1 MSKVECIALKSESG
15 FSVQVLSLGGII
27 TEIMAKDRHGVRENV
42 VLNYDHFEDY
52 LTNPLF
58 LGCFIGPVAGRTKDG
73 KMSIDDHTLALDVSD
88 HPNAL
93 HSCKHGLHNV
103 NWNIKSRTNDQVV
116 LTYDSKPLNALDGAL
131 MYQLSYTV
139 SEETLS
145 IEYFVTSSKK
155 TYLSLTNHSYFNL
168 SGNPEQ
174 SIVSHELG
182 LNCSHIAT
190 LDQDSLPVALLP
202 LESMRYDFLKANSIE
217 SIIGSTPEIF
227 SSTLGID
234 HPFKCSSSDH
244 VAYLYDAQ
252 SGRTMH
258 VTTTQPYVILYSG
271 NFLHTGVS
279 TSGKKFK
286 QYSGVCFETQDLPN
300 VVNNKLDT
308 VQFVTPE
315 SPYSHRTS
323 FAFSTMEIA

>member
-27 TEIMAKDRHGVRENV
+27 TDIMAKDRHGVRDNV
-42 VLNYDHFEDY
+42 VLKYDHLEDY
-52 LTNPLF
+52 LTNPIF

-73 KMSIDDHTLALDVSD
+73 KMLIDDNMLSLDVSD

-103 NWNIKSRTNDQVV
+103 NWSIKSRTIDQVV
-116 LTYDSKPLNALDGAL
+116 LTYDTKPLNELEGSL
-131 MYQLSYTV
+131 KYQLSYRVTG
-139 SEETLS
+139 ETLS
-145 IEYFVTSSKK
+145 IEYVVTSSRK
-155 TYLSLTNHSYFNL
+155 TYLSMTNHSYFNL

-174 SIVSHELG
+174 SIMSHELG
-182 LNCSHIAT
+182 IHCSHIAS
-190 LDQDSLPVALLP
+190 LDQDSLPVDLLP
-202 LESMRYDFLKANSIE
+202 LESLRYDFSMPNSIG
-217 SIIGSTPEIF
+217 SIIESTPEIF
-227 SSTLGID
+227 SNTLGID
-234 HPFKCSSSDH
+234 HPFKCSSSDP
-244 VAYLYDAQ
+244 VTYLYDPQ
-252 SGRTMH
+252 SGRAMH
-258 VTTTQPYVILYSG
+258 VATTQPYVIIYSG

-279 TSGKKFK
+279 TSGKQFK

-300 VVNNKLDT
+300 VVNSKLDT

-315 SPYSHRTS
+315 SPYSHRTT

>member
-1 MSKVECIALKSESG
+1 MSKVECIALISESG

-27 TEIMAKDRHGVRENV
+27 TEIMAKDRQGMRDNV
-42 VLNYDHFEDY
+42 VLKYDHFEDY
-52 LTNPLF
+52 LTNPVF

-116 LTYDSKPLNALDGAL
+116 LTYDSKPLNALDGVL
-131 MYQLSYTV
+131 KYQLSYTV
-139 SEETLS
+139 SEETLT
-145 IEYFVTSSKK
+145 IDYAVTSTKK

-174 SIVSHELG
+174 SIVSHELS
-182 LNCSHIAT
+182 LNCSHIAS
-190 LDQDSLPVALLP
+190 LDHDSLPVELMPIEAL
-202 LESMRYDFLKANSIE
+202 RHDFSKASRIE
-217 SIIGSTPEIF
+217 SIIESTPEIF

-234 HPFKCSSSDH
+234 HPFKCGGSEP
-244 VAYLYDAQ
+244 VAYLYDPQ
-252 SGRTMH
+252 SGRAMH
-258 VTTTQPYVILYSG
+258 VATTQPYVILYSG

-279 TSGKKFK
+279 TSGKMFK
-286 QYSGVCFETQDLPN
+286 QYTGICFETQDLPN
-300 VVNNKLDT
+300 VVNSKLDT
-308 VQFVTPE
+308 VRFVTPE
-315 SPYSHRTS
+315 SPYSHRTT
-323 FAFSTMEIA
+323 FTFSTI

>member
-1 MSKVECIALKSESG
+1 MSKVECIALRSKSG

-42 VLNYDHFEDY
+42 VLKYENFEDY
-52 LTNPLF
+52 LTNPVF

-73 KMSIDDHTLALDVSD
+73 KMSIDDQVLALDVSD

-103 NWNIKSRTNDQVV
+103 NWNIKSRAIDQVV
-116 LTYDSKPLNALDGAL
+116 LTYDSKPLNALEGSL
-131 MYQLSYTV
+131 NYQLSYTV

-145 IEYFVTSSKK
+145 IDYAVKSSIK

-168 SGNPEQ
+168 TGKPDQ
-174 SIVSHELG
+174 SILSHELG
-182 LNCSHIAT
+182 IHCSHIAS

-202 LESMRYDFLKANSIE
+202 IDALRYDFKAANSIG
-217 SIIGSTPEIF
+217 SIIESTPEIF

-234 HPFKCSSSDH
+234 HPFKCGGSDP
-244 VAYLYDAQ
+244 VAYLYDPQ
-252 SGRTMH
+252 SGRSMH
-258 VTTTQPYVILYSG
+258 VATTQPYVILYSG

-279 TSGKKFK
+279 TSGKQFN

-300 VVNNKLDT
+300 VVNSKLDT
-308 VQFVTPE
+308 VRFVTPE
-315 SPYSHRTS
+315 SPYSHRTT
-323 FAFSTMEIA
+323 FTFSTI